1 MNWTLKKLWPS
12 GGLLLIASMIQLH
25 ADSSSAKNGTAK
37 SSQQDACST
46 PCFSPIVSVEA
57 LYLTAREDGLV
68 YAETDNLPS
77 SIPLADLVN
86 ADFVPSRHAREKQV
100 NFGWDWGVRVG
111 FGGLLPRHD
120 NWSLML
126 EWTNYRQHN
135 HQSVRQNDKKVIF
148 TTWVSP
154 RTFMSFAQQAGSKW
168 VLHYNTLDLPLG
180 RTFMP
185 SRTLCLKPHFG
196 LRAAWIRQ
204 GYTIEYKGLTGNP
217 RDVVLVDEAKIKL
230 KNHFHGAGLRAGL
243 DSKWEFAKHWN
254 IYGNF
259 AAALLYGRFEVT
271 DKEHSEGIGPLDAF
285 ANQLA
290 LPPVVPNADIEDHI
304 RSTAI
309 NLDLGAGIVWD
320 LPFSNDRRMF
330 SINLGYEYH
339 LWLDQN
345 KLEQFSNA
353 GETGTFHQDGG
364 DLSLTGVVLG
374 LRCQF

>member
-25 ADSSSAKNGTAK
+25 ADSCSMKNTKTKCA
-37 SSQQDACST
+37 QQVAPST

-68 YAETDNLPS
+68 YALTDNLPS
-77 SIPLADLVN
+77 SIAIADLSN
-86 ADFVPSRHAREKQV
+86 ADFWPSRHAREKQV
-100 NFGWDWGVRVG
+100 DFDWDWGVRVG

-120 NWSLML
+120 NWRLML
-126 EWTNYRQHN
+126 EWTHYRQHN
-135 HQSVRQNDKKVIF
+135 HQSVKQNDDKVIF

-154 RTFMSFAQQAGSKW
+154 RTFMSFAQEAESKW
-168 VLHYNTLDLPLG
+168 TLHYDTLDLPLG
-180 RTFMP
+180 RTFKP
-185 SRTLCLKPHFG
+185 SRTLALMPHFG
-196 LRAAWIRQ
+196 LRAAWIKQDYRIT
-204 GYTIEYKGLTGNP
+204 YEGLNVNP
-217 RDVVLVDEAKIKL
+217 RDVVLVDKTNIRL
-230 KNHFHGAGLRAGL
+230 NNHFHGLGLRLGL
-243 DSKWEFAKHWN
+243 DTKWGFAKHWN
-254 IYGNF
+254 FYGNF
-259 AAALLYGRFEVT
+259 AAALLYGRFTVSDE
-271 DKEHSEGIGPLDAF
+271 EHSHGIGPLDAF
-285 ANQLA
+285 DNQAA
-290 LPPVVPNADIEDHI
+290 LPPVVPNADIKDHI

-309 NLDLGAGIVWD
+309 NFDLAAGIVWD
-320 LPFSNDRRMF
+320 LPFSQDRRVF

-374 LRCQF
+374 FRCQF